1 MMINPHQKID
11 DTTLEIQKPGR
22 VFSLKSWS
30 PFCSCIISTSSI
42 THTILLHM
50 KIKQQTSCIPKLS
63 HTLKSIFIN
72 NKAFSQKALL
82 WMTIWQD
89 NKWFSNTMAN
99 NNKHPFHIIALKTF
113 SYILFY
119 HTCTQQISLPYVI
132 LLMRQLM
139 LEITNLHY

>member
-99 NNKHPFHIIALKTF
+99 NNKHPFHIIALKTSHAYF
-113 SYILFY
+113 S
-119 HTCTQQISLPYVI
+119 
-132 LLMRQLM
+132 
-139 LEITNLHY
+139 ITHVLNKFHCHMSFC